1 MYAATGGDAYRTW
14 WKNSVTKPFF
24 LIRISFALCLLITA
38 TTAAISL
45 KPYLLK
51 EAGFQF
57 EVPEG
62 WTIKA
67 SDKDGVNQHILT
79 SNDEAITVVFVVAD
93 DPAMAEKLWDTFREG
108 LDDEM
113 KTVKAKGQKENK
125 HNGMEHLNESGT
137 ADSNGKPMNWSLDI
151 FVAEKPVV
159 AFGAMDA
166 KTAKKNAEIYGKFL
180 QSMKRIS

>member
-1 MYAATGGDAYRTW
+1 
-14 WKNSVTKPFF
+14 VTKPFF
-24 LIRISFALCLLITA
+24 SIRIFFALSLLVIA
-38 TTAAISL
+38 TTAAISD
-45 KPYLLK
+45 KPYVIK

-67 SDKDGVNQHILT
+67 SDKDGVNEHILT
-79 SNDEAITVVFVVAD
+79 STDESITVVFVVAD
-93 DPAMAEKLWDTFREG
+93 DPAMAEKLWDAFREG

-113 KTVKAKGQKENK
+113 KNVKTKGQKENK

-137 ADSNGKPMNWSLDI
+137 ADSNSKPMNWSLDI

-159 AFGAMDA
+159 AFGVMDA
-166 KTAKKNAEIYGKFL
+166 KTAKKNSEIYGKLL
-180 QSMKRIS
+180 QSMKRTS

>member
-1 MYAATGGDAYRTW
+1 MT
-14 WKNSVTKPFF
+14 NHFF
-24 LIRISFALCLLITA
+24 SIRIFIALCLLVTA
-38 TTAAISL
+38 ATAAISG
-45 KPYLLK
+45 KSYVLK
-51 EAGFQF
+51 EASFQF

-67 SDKDGVNQHILT
+67 SDKDGITEHILT

-93 DPAMAEKLWDTFREG
+93 DPAMAEKLWDAFREG

-113 KTVKAKGQKENK
+113 KNVKAKGQKENK

-159 AFGAMDA
+159 AFGAIDA
-166 KTAKKNAEIYGKFL
+166 KTAKKNTEVYGKLL

>member
-1 MYAATGGDAYRTW
+1 
-14 WKNSVTKPFF
+14 VTNHFF
-24 LIRISFALCLLITA
+24 SIRIFIALCLLVTA
-38 TTAAISL
+38 ATAAISL
-45 KPYLLK
+45 KPYILK
-51 EAGFQF
+51 EASFQF

-62 WTIKA
+62 WTIKS
-67 SDKDGVNQHILT
+67 SDKDGITQHILT
-79 SNDEAITVVFVVAD
+79 SNDESITVVFVVAD
-93 DPAMAEKLWDTFREG
+93 DPAMAEKLWDAFREG
-108 LDDEM
+108 INDEM
-113 KTVKAKGQKENK
+113 KNVKAKDHKENK
-125 HNGMEHLNESGT
+125 LNGMEHLNESGT

>member
-1 MYAATGGDAYRTW
+1 MYAATGGDAYRTRW
-14 WKNSVTKPFF
+14 NNSVSNHFF
-24 LIRISFALCLLITA
+24 SIRILIALCLLVTA
-38 TTAAISL
+38 ATAAISL

-67 SDKDGVNQHILT
+67 SDKDGVSQHILT
-79 SNDEAITVVFVVAD
+79 SNDESITVVFVVAD

-113 KTVKAKGQKENK
+113 KNVKAKDHKENK
-125 HNGMEHLNESGT
+125 HNGMEHLSEAGT
-137 ADSNGKPMNWSLDI
+137 ADSNGKAMNWSLDI

-159 AFGAMDA
+159 AFGAIDA
-166 KTAKKNAEIYGKFL
+166 KTVKKNTEVYGKLL

>member
-1 MYAATGGDAYRTW
+1 MSKHIFSSRIFIVLSVLAIAA
-14 WKNSVTKPFF
+14 
-24 LIRISFALCLLITA
+24 
-38 TTAAISL
+38 TAAISL

-67 SDKDGVNQHILT
+67 SDKDGVSQHILT
-79 SNDEAITVVFVVAD
+79 SNDEAVTVVFVVAD

-113 KTVKAKGQKENK
+113 KNVKAKDHKENK
-125 HNGMEHLNESGT
+125 HNGMEHLSEAGT

-151 FVAEKPVV
+151 FVAQKPVV

-166 KTAKKNAEIYGKFL
+166 KAAKKNAEIYGKLL

>member
-1 MYAATGGDAYRTW
+1 MT
-14 WKNSVTKPFF
+14 NPIFS
-24 LIRISFALCLLITA
+24 IRIFFALILLVIA
-38 TTAAISL
+38 TTAAIGGTQ
-45 KPYLLK
+45 YVIK

-67 SDKDGVNQHILT
+67 SEKDGVNQHILT
-79 SNDEAITVVFVVAD
+79 SNDESITIVFIVAD

-113 KTVKAKGQKENK
+113 KDVKAKAHKENK

-159 AFGAMDA
+159 AFGAMD
-166 KTAKKNAEIYGKFL
+166 G
-180 QSMKRIS
+180 